1 MALLIADEQLYTW
14 LEIWWPRIGLGL
26 IGLVMLLHAMWGKV
40 YRWGFYDFEDE
51 SDIILERRT
60 GKIVE
65 ALIGIAFLVGAV
77 LYQNQQ

>member
-1 MALLIADEQLYTW
+1 MTLLIADELYGW
-14 LEIWWPRIGLGL
+14 LEIWWPRMGLGL
-26 IGLVMLLHAMWGKV
+26 IGLALLLHAMWGKV

-60 GKIVE
+60 GKIFE
-65 ALIGIAFLVGAV
+65 ALIGIVLIVGAV